1 MPVALTKLDLTDT
14 QISKIKEKI
23 QLRSSIDEQTGCW
36 VWEGALTRG
45 YGMMGVPLTRKTRNA
60 HVLSYLA
67 WYGFPGE
74 GLTLD
79 HEVCD
84 RTNCVNPDHLVPKP
98 TWDNTK
104 RSDSNPFAVKSKATH
119 CIHGHEFTEENTYIH
134 PTRGTRHCEQCKKD
148 TWQRY
153 WNKQLAKR
161 DGIVR
166 TFNEILN
173 REESNGG

>member
-1 MPVALTKLDLTDT
+1 MPVALTPLELTDT
-14 QISKIKEKI
+14 QVNKIKEKI
-23 QLRSSIDEQTGCW
+23 QSRTIEDESTGCW
-36 VWEGALTRG
+36 IWQGATTRG

-60 HVLSYLA
+60 HVLAYFA
-67 WYGFPGE
+67 WFGYPGD

-84 RTNCVNPDHLVPKP
+84 NTSCCNPEHLVPKP

-104 RSDSNPFAVKSKATH
+104 RSETNPFAVKSRATH
-119 CIHGHEFTEENTYIH
+119 CVNGHEFTEENTYIH
-134 PTRGTRHCEQCKKD
+134 PQRGTRHCHECKRN
-148 TWQRY
+148 TWNRY
-153 WNKQLAKR
+153 WEKQTAKR

-173 REESNGG
+173 REEQHEW